1 MVDSQKVIKYVAIG
15 TAIAA
20 TGAILWWLSA
30 EEETEKLDFKEFT
43 LAKLIEFYKEIELE
57 FCCIYARNYAMML
70 ELKEKGD
77 WVEDV
82 LMEIKTSIDNEK
94 DAKEKDCIASFCIKC
109 SPNVC
114 KPSKCKGKKGISAA
128 MLEKWHEH
136 YMNKTDFYD

>member
-1 MVDSQKVIKYVAIG
+1 
-15 TAIAA
+15 
-20 TGAILWWLSA
+20 
-30 EEETEKLDFKEFT
+30 
-43 LAKLIEFYKEIELE
+43 
-57 FCCIYARNYAMML
+57 MML

-77 WVEDV
+77 WEEDV